1 MSITKLFKRL
11 SFFIL
16 ILMQFAFLFAI
27 FFYKMNAPLILLFLG
42 VISALMSLAY
52 FKAPREEERYLKKDL
67 FLIIFSVSGAVST
80 FFINTELKFGPVIA
94 AGCIGTIASF
104 IPSVNR
110 KSNLLKEAPPA
121 IYCGAFVGMT
131 SASVAP
137 NLKFILLAGIIA
149 GSILILSKNIFNGL
163 GGKLGT
169 IAFSSISITSGV
181 LYILF

>member
-1 MSITKLFKRL
+1 MTKIFRRL

-16 ILMQFAFLFAI
+16 ILVQFAFLFAI
-27 FFYKMNAPLILLFLG
+27 FFDKMNAPLVLLFLG
-42 VISALMSLAY
+42 IISVLISLAY
-52 FKAPREEERYLKKDL
+52 FKAPRQEERYFIKDL
-67 FLIIFSVSGAVST
+67 YLILFAVTGALST
-80 FFINTELKFGPVIA
+80 FFINIELKFGPVLA
-94 AGCIGTIASF
+94 AGFIGTLASF
-104 IPSVNR
+104 VPSINR

-149 GSILILSKNIFNGL
+149 GSILILSKNIFNGF

-169 IAFSSISITSGV
+169 IAFGSIAITSAI
-181 LYILF
+181 LYTLF

>member
-1 MSITKLFKRL
+1 
-11 SFFIL
+11 
-16 ILMQFAFLFAI
+16 MQFTFLSAI
-27 FFYKMNAPLILLFLG
+27 FFDKMNAPLILLFIG
-42 VISALMSLAY
+42 IISVLISLAY

-94 AGCIGTIASF
+94 AGFIGTMASF
-104 IPSVNR
+104 IPSINN
-110 KSNLLKEAPPA
+110 KSNLLKEAPSA
-121 IYCGAFVGMT
+121 VYCGVFVGMSST
-131 SASVAP
+131 SVVP

-169 IAFSSISITSGV
+169 IAFGSIGITSV
-181 LYILF
+181 ILYALF